1 MKLIILSM
9 KYLKYLINY
18 IFSILYDVYHFVFG
32 NLRNRIQSPSFYKK
46 SKLYPNYLKRGN
58 MSQAIKFLAE
68 KYCLGNGVDVGA
80 GIWPISGAR
89 VIEIG
94 KEENAYI
101 INEHDNSLDF
111 VFSSHCLE
119 HLDKW
124 QDALKEWYRVLKHE
138 GVLVLYLPHSSCEMW
153 LPEVNKYHK
162 WSPEPKVIEEFLS
175 KELKMKIKEI
185 TYLPDSFMSF
195 MVVAE
200 K

>member
-1 MKLIILSM
+1 M
-9 KYLKYLINY
+9 KYFKYLINY
-18 IFSILYDVYHFVFG
+18 IFSILYDIYHFFFG
-32 NLRNRIQSPSFYKK
+32 DLRNRIQNPSFYKK
-46 SKLYPNYLKRGN
+46 SKFYPNYLKRGN
-58 MSQAIKFLAE
+58 MSQGIKSLAE
-68 KYCLGNGVDVGA
+68 KYCLGKGVDVGA
-80 GIWPISGAR
+80 SNWPISGSR
-89 VIEIG
+89 VIENK

-101 INEHDNSLDF
+101 IKEQDNSLDF

-138 GVLVLYLPHSSCEMW
+138 GVLVLYLPHPSCEMW

-185 TYLPDSFMSF
+185 SYLPDGYLSF
-195 MVVAE
+195 VVIAE
-200 K
+200 KV